1 VCDRLARRCLT
12 GVALVAAIA
21 APAAS
26 ALAAAPAKATPGAG
40 GIGVRLVA
48 MPGDSHVGPLA
59 RSYIVARVAP
69 GTNLRRRIM
78 ISNTTRS
85 AVVVA
90 VYPAAASLHRGAF
103 AFAAGHSPNALSG
116 WTSVS
121 RDVLRLPPGTATS
134 ETVTIHVP
142 KGTSSGERVGVV
154 WATVSAPA
162 PAGGGVTLV
171 NRVGIRMYLSIGP
184 GGAPRSNFAIGP
196 MAAERSATGE
206 PAVVATVRNSGGR
219 TLDIS
224 GTLTLS
230 HGPGGLR
237 AGPFPVTLGAALGPK
252 ASEPATVRLDGR
264 LPRGPWHAQLRL
276 TSGHLQRT
284 AGTTITFPR
293 AGAASP
299 SGSGGSGSGR
309 RVAEILLVLL
319 VLVAVALW
327 FTRSPNRRR
336 TTRVTTRRST

>member
-1 VCDRLARRCLT
+1 VCDRIVRRYLT

-21 APAAS
+21 VPASS

-48 MPGDSHVGPLA
+48 MPGDSHVGALA
-59 RSYIVARVAP
+59 RSYIVARLAP
-69 GTNLRRRIM
+69 GMSLRRRIA

-85 AVVVA
+85 TVVVA

-103 AFAAGHSPNALSG
+103 AFAAGRSPNALSG

-121 RDVLRLPPGTATS
+121 RDVLRLPPGTATY
-134 ETVTIHVP
+134 ETVTIRVP
-142 KGTSSGERVGVV
+142 RGASSGERVGVV
-154 WATVSAPA
+154 WAAVSDPA

-196 MAAERSATGE
+196 LAAERSATGE
-206 PAVVATVRNSGGR
+206 PVVVATVRNSGGR

-224 GTLTLS
+224 GTLILS
-230 HGPGGLR
+230 HGPAGLR
-237 AGPFPVTLGAALGPK
+237 AGPFPVMLGAALGPN
-252 ASEPATVRLDGR
+252 ASEPATIRLDGQ

-276 TSGHLQRT
+276 TSGQLHRT
-284 AGTTITFPR
+284 AGATITFPR

-299 SGSGGSGSGR
+299 SGSGGSGAGR
-309 RVAEILLVLL
+309 EVLL
-319 VLVAVALW
+319 ALVVLVAVALW
-327 FTRSPNRRR
+327 FTRSPNRHR
-336 TTRVTTRRST
+336 TNRVTTRRST